1 MLTGESTASHKIEIP
16 NDNNL
21 LNEFDI
27 LNSEQVSFTVTS
39 DRSNISDFQEQVSLS
54 EEVITIMRLLLWQ
67 SILDSPRSKEG

>member
-54 EEVITIMRLLLWQ
+54 EEVHSKLKQLIYLNSMRKN
-67 SILDSPRSKEG
+67 IK